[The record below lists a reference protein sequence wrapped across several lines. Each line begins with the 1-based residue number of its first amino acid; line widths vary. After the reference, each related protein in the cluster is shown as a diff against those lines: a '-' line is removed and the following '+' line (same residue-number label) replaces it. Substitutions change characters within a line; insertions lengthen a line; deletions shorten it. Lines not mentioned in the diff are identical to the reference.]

1 MAEEEEG
8 DGVAD
13 TGERLTAREPN
24 ESDHGG
30 GRRAVVRERRERGK
44 RGQGGE
50 EEEWMK
56 SKGLDREKD
65 KIGLGR
71 RAQGRNGQGRK
82 EAEEE
87 AFLANETISPALAE
101 ARDRWLPHISLV
113 P

>member
-13 TGERLTAREPN
+13 TGESITAREPN

-30 GRRAVVRERRERGK
+30 GGRAVVRERRARG

-50 EEEWMK
+50 EEWME

>member
-30 GRRAVVRERRERGK
+30 GGRAVVRERRERG

-50 EEEWMK
+50 EEWMEN
-56 SKGLDREKD
+56 KGLDREKD
-65 KIGLGR
+65 EIGLGR